1 MSVRYVRRALEKKD
15 NVSAALMSG
24 AIAASVGLVAFYF
37 ARILLAR
44 ERIDAAGPEGSEEAI
59 PRGE

>member
-1 MSVRYVRRALEKKD
+1 MSARYVRRKSETKD
-15 NVSAALMSG
+15 NVSAALVSG
-24 AIAASVGLVAFYF
+24 AIAASVGVVAFYF

-44 ERIDAAGPEGSEEAI
+44 ERVGAASPEGSEEAV